1 MSFVLRPLQRLF
13 TGSFFSNSDGTTKS
27 DVQAEIEEIEVPVQ
41 TKTNAEVIK
50 ELRSKAI
57 KAKVPEHEPKGV
69 PVIDNIADEANKA
82 IKKANAINKNDKTNN
97 TRNTR
102 RSLQKDSSKISNDIS
117 EKVADA
123 CNNIQKNTRAN
134 AARKKASVGSELPT
148 AEQTAALDKEE
159 SDIKSASDAVI
170 KELKPTAPI
179 ASNASEDDKKKNN
192 ISVGIKKVIK
202 GNIVVDA
209 QQTSV
214 FLSTDSKD
222 ELDFNTGPELDVAD
236 KSLLKSQTTL
246 DNDNSELVD
255 EIQKPLFDKFT
266 ELTDAHETELYNEF
280 IKEVTSWAGGVVD
293 PSILRE
299 KIEVSVKDV
308 LANMVNTEVKSLT
321 TGISVVEEAK
331 GNVESVYVRGIQ
343 GKGVFCNGFYVKP
356 TGVIG
361 RPTAHGG
368 TISVGYQMETNHN
381 LMICLCHND
390 DANDNIYR
398 WKIMTQDHFKGN
410 NGECWA
416 YMECPGE
423 EKGCSIAFT
432 PHASE
437 AKGPFTRDS
446 VPRGIWSYYNGDDGV
461 WVNNCM
467 SLLFDT
473 SVNAGG
479 DGGMNSSIKDAT
491 DKKMKV
497 NKIVDSLA
505 NNVTKFWLKRLSK
518 YNETSITWK
527 VIFKRVELELAA
539 IRAGNVFHHCGR
551 PQPPFLSVP
560 PEPYPKQPQ
569 PTPPPPPP
577 PAQPTPLTPEQLNN
591 CYPSVIIDSYKF
603 MIGPILD
610 IESFLNRTLIYVT
623 CESIYAA
630 TIAEDAGAEIA
641 NAGIDPGNPSMIP
654 PPKRIYFW
662 VYLSQSEGMFRVL
675 FMINANS
682 PIEKGVDYTQGTLVH
697 LKLQKILNDYYNK
710 YYKKEGR
717 RSDNKI
723 YVRTKINSL
732 ERFNYFILNMPYI
745 HDDFFHPTLTALIPR
760 QNDVEMCEYYII
772 DKNFTPCITR
782 GLPMNRDDYGM
793 NDDDRET
800 YDRAI
805 TVANYKELGNGKF
818 THPLIVCF
826 TTVYLKSRPSDMV
839 LLLDSF
845 YYTDTVWVQGARN
858 CTALYNILSPVLYI
872 SMGAHL
878 LFPDYELSRYRR
890 EIYGV
895 ASARWGD
902 DTFKR
907 WSSLELLISDHPQYN
922 MYLPIK
928 EQRTASKVAS
938 EQNSKL
944 LIKELGDLL
953 ENESKDEL
961 KIDPTYVPIVLKDA
975 SPRRTLSAKTASS
988 SSSSS
993 SSSSVKVVGTT
1004 TAGRELVK
1012 DRVDI
1017 DAISPSDL
1025 LIADY
1030 FALLIDPTKDAS
1042 EGLPDEWRDN
1052 VNLFN
1057 GALNNPTYN
1066 MTDFLANLKSV
1077 ATTSWKQEPFKSELS
1092 ELQQIILKKY
1102 YLYGMFDNSYHMCN
1116 GFLGREGSSE
1126 LYYLSNDGD
1135 FVKCDTSA
1143 ILDPSSSELYTFIS
1157 KFDNNRKLNYKAGS
1171 PTLRVSVHT
1180 FAQFYAMKF
1189 KYFETIIKDTNGD
1202 YPEKDMYMIFQVSST
1217 IVYDGNYKILYA
1229 IDKQKTPIACLPD
1242 LNVGPPSDPPPS
1254 DMESMV
1260 TLIGTFKRYSA
1271 WGAFFASKMMEYLFD
1286 TIIQLP
1292 LFFSKFYDI
1301 LQVCDTYCT
1310 TAPFFNFCDKSVP
1323 YSLLHID
1330 EAFSFSDIIFHHMS
1344 KITGTGTPYK
1354 ELPGNFEV
1362 YLKRKLTEHTHLL
1375 KLFTNVFMAPFM
1387 NLNDPDYA
1395 TADSGSSDGSG
1406 SSMRESDFGSLVAS
1420 QISEGASQIS
1430 EGASQISEGMSDV
1443 DSPLAAVNEGGGTIV
1458 KHNTPIVI
1466 RPPILK
1472 HKSKSHLRNT
1482 MKMLFKPK
1490 QPRKSKIIFADTSDN
1505 SDDIG
1510 GTMNPIGGHP
1520 GKYNKLR
1527 TTRRL

>member
-1 MSFVLRPLQRLF
+1 MSFLLRPLQRLI

-27 DVQAEIEEIEVPVQ
+27 DFQAEIEEIEVPVQ
-41 TKTNAEVIK
+41 TKTNADDIK
-50 ELRSKAI
+50 KARSEAIGDI
-57 KAKVPEHEPKGV
+57 KAKVPQDEPKDV
-69 PVIDNIADEANKA
+69 PGIDNIADEANKA
-82 IKKANAINKNDKTNN
+82 IKRANDINKANN

-134 AARKKASVGSELPT
+134 AARKKASVEGELPT
-148 AEQTAALDKEE
+148 A
-159 SDIKSASDAVI
+159 VI
-170 KELKPTAPI
+170 EELKSPPPI
-179 ASNASEDDKKKNN
+179 ASNASEDDDKINK

-214 FLSTDSKD
+214 FLSTESKD
-222 ELDFNTGPELDVAD
+222 KLDFNTGPELDVAD

-266 ELTDAHETELYNEF
+266 ELTDAQETELYNEF
-280 IKEVTSWAGGVVD
+280 IKGVTGPAGAGVD

-299 KIEVSVKDV
+299 KIEESVKDV
-308 LANMVNTEVKSLT
+308 LANMVNTEVKPLT
-321 TGISVVEEAK
+321 TGILVVGEAK
-331 GNVESVYVRGIQ
+331 GNVQSVYVRGIQ
-343 GKGVFCNGFYVKP
+343 GKGVFCNGFYVKR
-356 TGVIG
+356 TEEKVKK
-361 RPTAHGG
+361 TAIGG
-368 TISVGYQMETNHN
+368 TISVKYQMETNHN

-390 DANDNIYR
+390 DAGDNIYR
-398 WKIMTQDHFKGN
+398 WKIMTDAHFKGDK
-410 NGECWA
+410 GECWA

-423 EKGCSIAFT
+423 ENGCSIAFT
-432 PHASE
+432 HDALE
-437 AKGPFTRDS
+437 AKGPFTREY
-446 VPRGIWSYYNGDDGV
+446 VPRGIWSYYSGDDGV
-461 WVNNCM
+461 WVNNCV

-473 SVNAGG
+473 STGT
-479 DGGMNSSIKDAT
+479 GGMDISINHAT
-491 DKKMKV
+491 DEKMRV

-560 PEPYPKQPQ
+560 PQPYPKQPM

-577 PAQPTPLTPEQLNN
+577 PQPTPLTPQQLNN

-603 MIGPILD
+603 TIGPILD

-630 TIAEDAGAEIA
+630 AIAGDAGAEIE
-641 NAGIDPGNPSMIP
+641 NAGIDATNPSMIP

-682 PIEKGVDYTQGTLVH
+682 SIEKGIDYTQGTLVH
-697 LKLQKILNDYYNK
+697 LKLQKILNDYYNT
-710 YYKKEGR
+710 YYKKEGSR
-717 RSDNKI
+717 PGSSNT
-723 YVRTKINSL
+723 YFRTKINSL

-745 HDDFFHPTLTALIPR
+745 HDDFFHPTLTALPCTGTIPR
-760 QNDVEMCEYYII
+760 PNNVEMCEYYVI

-782 GLPMNRDDYGM
+782 GLPMNREDYGM
-793 NDDDRET
+793 NDEDRKT
-800 YDRAI
+800 YDNAI
-805 TVANYKELGNGKF
+805 DIINYKELGNGKF

-839 LLLDSF
+839 ILLDSF
-845 YYTDTVWVQGARN
+845 YYTDTVWIQGARN

-938 EQNSKL
+938 ERNSKL
-944 LIKELGDLL
+944 LGELAKLL
-953 ENESKDEL
+953 DNEEEDEL
-961 KIDPTYVPIVLKDA
+961 EIDPTYLPIVPKDSSDA
-975 SPRRTLSAKTASS
+975 VPSRRSSAKTASS

-993 SSSSVKVVGTT
+993 SFKVGET

-1017 DAISPSDL
+1017 DAISSSDL
-1025 LIADY
+1025 LIENY
-1030 FALLIDPTKDAS
+1030 FALLIDPTS
-1042 EGLPDEWRDN
+1042 GTSPLLPNEWRGN

-1057 GALNNPTYN
+1057 EALNNPAYN
-1066 MTDFLANLKSV
+1066 MTDFLANLKAV
-1077 ATTSWKQEPFKSELS
+1077 ATTPHKQEPFKRELS

-1116 GFLGREGSSE
+1116 GFLGGNSE

-1135 FVKCDTSA
+1135 FVECSNSD
-1143 ILDPSSSELYTFIS
+1143 ILNPSSPELYTFIS

-1217 IVYDGNYKILYA
+1217 IVYDDNYKILYA

-1242 LNVGPPSDPPPS
+1242 LNVGPPDVLPPS

-1286 TIIQLP
+1286 TFIQLP
-1292 LFFSKFYDI
+1292 VFFSKFYDI

-1310 TAPFFNFCDKSVP
+1310 TAPFFNFCDKSMP
-1323 YSLLHID
+1323 YSLLKII
-1330 EAFSFSDIIFHHMS
+1330 EAFSFSDVIYKHMTT
-1344 KITGTGTPYK
+1344 ITGPNTPYK
-1354 ELPGNFEV
+1354 VLPVNFKV
-1362 YLKRKLTEHTHLL
+1362 YLERKLTEHTHLI
-1375 KLFTNVFMAPFM
+1375 KLFTDVFMAPFM

-1395 TADSGSSDGSG
+1395 TVDSGSSYE
-1406 SSMRESDFGSLVAS
+1406 SSMVASQPESLGESDFSSREAS
-1420 QISEGASQIS
+1420 QVSLGVENY
-1430 EGASQISEGMSDV
+1430 
-1443 DSPLAAVNEGGGTIV
+1443 DSSPTRSMVADEEGGTIV
-1458 KHNTPIVI
+1458 KHNTPIVT

-1490 QPRKSKIIFADTSDN
+1490 QPHKSKIIFSDTSDN

-1510 GTMNPIGGHP
+1510 GAINPIGGHP